1 MLLAIDVGNTNVV
14 AALFEKDEIIREWRI
29 KTDRDRTGDEYL
41 ALLSTLL
48 KADNFSAKKIT
59 EGVLSSVVPA
69 LVGPFISVFDNLIG
83 KKPMLVNPEI
93 YPNLPIKIPA
103 TAYYEIGTDLVCN
116 ATAAYT
122 KWHCACIVID
132 FGTALTFT
140 TVDNDGNIAG
150 VAIAPGLKTAVKSLF
165 DGTAQLPEVS
175 LVAPKDSLGLN
186 TISAI
191 QSGIVLGYKGLVEG
205 LIKKIKT
212 DLCKKTGI
220 KDDSIKVIATG
231 GLNSVLKPIT
241 DVFQDVDKKLTLR
254 GLKLIAD
261 IVSSTKK

>member
-1 MLLAIDVGNTNVV
+1 MLLAVDVGNTNVV
-14 AALFEKDEIIREWRI
+14 AALFENDEIVHEWRI

-41 ALLSTLL
+41 ALLTILL
-48 KADNFSAKKIT
+48 KSDNFSTDKISD
-59 EGVLSSVVPA
+59 GVLSSVVPA
-69 LVGPFISVFDNLIG
+69 LVGPFISVFERIIG
-83 KKPMLVNPEI
+83 KKPVLVGPDI
-93 YPNLPIKIPA
+93 YPELPVTIPDS
-103 TAYYEIGTDLVCN
+103 AYYEIGSDLVCN

-122 KWHCACIVID
+122 LWKTACIIID

-140 TVDNDGNIAG
+140 TVDESGKIAG

-186 TISAI
+186 TIQSI

-205 LIKKIKT
+205 LIARIKD
-212 DLCKKTGI
+212 DLSKKTGI
-220 KDDSIKVIATG
+220 AQDKIRVIATG

-241 DVFQDVDKKLTLR
+241 DVFQEVDKKLTLR
-254 GLKLIAD
+254 GLKIIAD
-261 IVSSTKK
+261 TVRIKK